1 MAAAIQC
8 LSGVLHVIVIGIVGS
23 PAGGKSTVARQLEA
37 VGATWINA
45 DLLAREVL
53 ERGEIQNRLLAHF
66 GADIASKSGQVD
78 RAKLAAVVF
87 GDDDSSR
94 RSLTYLEGLV
104 HPETR
109 RLIELR
115 LDEARQSEASESTTL
130 AQPIVVLD
138 VPLLFEVGWDRC
150 CDQVWCVDANPA
162 LRLQRAAERGWNEG
176 ELQRRESNQLTI
188 EEKRR
193 LSNVVIENN
202 GTLDKLHETVT
213 QLWRSVESDAAAK
226 TDDSHC
232 QP

>member
-1 MAAAIQC
+1 M
-8 LSGVLHVIVIGIVGS
+8 IVIGIVGS
-23 PAGGKSTVARQLEA
+23 PAGGKSTVAEQLEA
-37 VGATWINA
+37 FGATWINA
-45 DLLAREVL
+45 DRLAREVL
-53 ERGEIQNRLLAHF
+53 ERGEIQNRLLDHF
-66 GADIASKSGQVD
+66 GADIAGKSGQVD

-94 RSLTYLEGLV
+94 RALTYLEGV
-104 HPETR
+104 IHPETR

-115 LDEARQSEASESTTL
+115 LDEAQHSGASKSASL
-130 AQPIVVLD
+130 AQPIVMLD

-150 CDQVWCVDANPA
+150 CDQVWCVDADPA
-162 LRLQRAAERGWNEG
+162 VRLQRAAERGWNEG
-176 ELQRRESNQLTI
+176 ELHRRESNQLKI

-213 QLWRSVESDAAAK
+213 QLWRSIESDAAAT

>member
-1 MAAAIQC
+1 M
-8 LSGVLHVIVIGIVGS
+8 SPVIVIGIVGS
-23 PAGGKSTVARQLEA
+23 PAGGKSTVAKQLEA
-37 VGATWINA
+37 LGATWINA
-45 DLLAREVL
+45 DQLAREVL
-53 ERGEIQNRLLAHF
+53 ERGAIQNRLLDHF
-66 GADIASKSGQVD
+66 GADIAGKSGQVD

-94 RSLTYLEGLV
+94 RALTYLEGLI

-115 LDEARQSEASESTTL
+115 LDKALQSGASKSASL

-150 CDQVWCVDANPA
+150 CDQVWCVDADPA
-162 LRLQRAAERGWNEG
+162 VRLQRAAERGWNEG
-176 ELQRRESNQLTI
+176 ELHRRESNQLKI

-213 QLWRSVESDAAAK
+213 QLWRSIESDATAT
-226 TDDSHC
+226 TDDRHC

>member
-1 MAAAIQC
+1 M
-8 LSGVLHVIVIGIVGS
+8 IVIGIVGS
-23 PAGGKSTVARQLEA
+23 PAGGKSTVAEQLEA
-37 VGATWINA
+37 LGATWINA
-45 DLLAREVL
+45 DRLAREVL
-53 ERGEIQNRLLAHF
+53 ERGEIQNRLLDHF
-66 GADIASKSGQVD
+66 GADIAGKSGQVD

-94 RSLTYLEGLV
+94 RALTYLEGLI

-115 LDEARQSEASESTTL
+115 LGEAQQSGASKSASL

-150 CDQVWCVDANPA
+150 CDQVWCVDADPA
-162 LRLQRAAERGWNEG
+162 VRLQRAAERGWNEG
-176 ELQRRESNQLTI
+176 ELHRRESNQLRI

-213 QLWRSVESDAAAK
+213 QLWRSIESDAAAT
-226 TDDSHC
+226 TDDRHC